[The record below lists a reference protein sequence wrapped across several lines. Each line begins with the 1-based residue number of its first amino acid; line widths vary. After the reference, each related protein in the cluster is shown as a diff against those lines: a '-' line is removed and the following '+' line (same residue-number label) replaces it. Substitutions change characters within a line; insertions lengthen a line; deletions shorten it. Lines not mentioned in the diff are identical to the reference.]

1 MPHSFT
7 RDRTFWI
14 ITLQATIL
22 NFFFGGFAPAQP
34 LLRADQG
41 TSLTIAGL
49 HGTAMGVAAICAGL
63 SNSRWVHYFGREK
76 TSWIG
81 MWLFCIGV
89 LMFVSFKPVVF
100 TLTAIFVGGF
110 GTSMV
115 INNMVTRLS
124 HHFKQATP
132 LALPQS
138 NGINS
143 VGYLLGTLTVGTL
156 AGTAINWRFGLLLSV
171 PATVLVYFFS
181 RDKNQD
187 THDREVSV
195 RQRGKLSKTYWIAC
209 FGFFICICS
218 EFATTFWAAAL
229 LRERVGGTASAAT
242 LAIVALG
249 TGMAVGRWYGA
260 IVLKKLHLD
269 QQLITIIIL
278 QFIGFAIFWF
288 SHSIVISLIT
298 LFINGLGI
306 SMQFPLSSLR
316 LISFSNNRPDLAI
329 GNSSLAAGSGIALA
343 PFILGVLGDHLGISR
358 AYLMVPV
365 LIVIALAIV
374 IIVPS
379 KVPSMEAGSHEL
391 QN

>member
-7 RDRTFWI
+7 RDKTFWAI
-14 ITLQATIL
+14 ALQVTIL
-22 NFFFGGFAPAQP
+22 NFFLGGFGPAQP

-49 HGTAMGVAAICAGL
+49 HGTALGVAGIIAGL
-63 SNSRWVHYFGREK
+63 SNSRLVHRFGRER

-89 LMFVSFKPVVF
+89 LVFVSFKSVAF
-100 TLTAIFVGGF
+100 TLPATFLGGI

-143 VGYLLGTLTVGTL
+143 VGFVLGTLTVGTL
-156 AGTAINWRFGLLLSV
+156 AGTAISWRFGLLLTI
-171 PATVLVYFFS
+171 PATLILYLFS
-181 RDKNQD
+181 RDKNRD
-187 THDREVSV
+187 PHDREISV
-195 RQRGKLSKTYWIAC
+195 RQSGKLSRTYWIAC
-209 FGFFICICS
+209 FGFFICICT

-229 LRERVGGTASAAT
+229 LRDRVGGTASTAT
-242 LAIVALG
+242 LAIVTLG
-249 TGMAVGRWYGA
+249 CGMAVGRWYGA
-260 IVLKKLHLD
+260 IILKKLKLD
-269 QQLITIIIL
+269 QQLIAIIIL
-278 QFIGFAIFWF
+278 QFFGFGVFWF
-288 SHSIVISLIT
+288 SHSIAISLVT
-298 LFINGLGI
+298 LFITGLGI
-306 SMQFPLSSLR
+306 SMQFALSSLR
-316 LISFSNNRPDLAI
+316 LIGFSDKRPDLAI
-329 GNSSLAAGSGIALA
+329 GISSLAAGSGIALA
-343 PFILGVLGDHLGISR
+343 PFILGVLGDSFGISR

-365 LIVIALAIV
+365 LILIALAIV
-374 IIVPS
+374 ILIPS
-379 KVPSMEAGSHEL
+379 KVSPAEEESHEL